1 MSSRNGSKGS
11 MADGGPLS
19 DPERFAQVR
28 GPLGRARGLPAECY
42 TDPAFRAA
50 ELHRVFAASWNLV
63 GRADELPAPGDY
75 RAVHTAF
82 GSVLLLRGEDG
93 ALRAFA
99 NTCRHRGTRLAEG
112 AGHAAAL
119 VCPRHGWTYGLDG
132 RLTAAP
138 GIAARGFTPG
148 DYGLTA
154 LPIAPWQGFLFIG
167 IAPPAEEPETAFH
180 DLSALL
186 GSHRLS
192 EMVCVHRVERRVA
205 CDWKIAVENGLED
218 YRPGTAPDTPRPR
231 LASLGPAFG
240 AMVRDGVGAALAED
254 EMALPPIPGLSAPG
268 RRASYVAALFP
279 STILHCTRDSAW
291 WLTAQPDGP
300 GASRVML
307 GGCVPAS
314 STAEADFETRIA
326 AYRRRWDSALEAD
339 IAIMERRQAALANRG
354 AGGGMGGPFAPSEIL
369 VHRFA
374 NWLLDR
380 VLAGSA

>member
-1 MSSRNGSKGS
+1 

-19 DPERFAQVR
+19 DPGRFAQVR

-50 ELHRVFAASWNLV
+50 ELRRVFAASWNMV
-63 GRADELPAPGDY
+63 GRLDELPAPGDY

-93 ALRAFA
+93 AMRAFA

-112 AGHAAAL
+112 EGNAAAL
-119 VCPRHGWTYGLDG
+119 VCPRHGWIYGLDG

-154 LPIAPWQGFLFIG
+154 LPIAHWQGFLFIG
-167 IAPPAEEPETAFH
+167 IEPPAEEPETAFH
-180 DLSALL
+180 DLTALL
-186 GSHRLS
+186 GSHRLGQ
-192 EMVCVHRVERRVA
+192 MVCVHRVERRIA
-205 CDWKIAVENGLED
+205 CDWKLAVENGVED
-218 YRPGTAPDTPRPR
+218 YRAGTVPDTPRPR
-231 LASLGPAFG
+231 LASLGPAYG
-240 AMVRDGVGAALAED
+240 AMVQDGVGAALAED
-254 EMALPPIPGLSAPG
+254 AMALPPIPGLSAPG

-279 STILHCTRDSAW
+279 STILHCSRDSAW
-291 WLTAQPDGP
+291 WLSAQPDGP
-300 GASRVML
+300 GACRVVL
-307 GGCVPAS
+307 GACVPES
-314 STAEADFETRIA
+314 SAAEADFEARIA
-326 AYRRRWDSALEAD
+326 PYRRRWDTALEAD
-339 IAIMERRQAALANRG
+339 VAIMERRQLNL
-354 AGGGMGGPFAPSEIL
+354 GGGGGAGGPFAPSEIL

-380 VLAGSA
+380 ILAGST